1 MYILGDHKR
10 LVTAI
15 LITSLIPKPLQADEV
30 IWMCE
35 EIGVAQTSFSGVR
48 SFKTET
54 FLMKQTKKSISVVGG
69 WLAENLE
76 GGSLKIVNQADQM
89 QWSARPEDP
98 EGGIRAVMVYG
109 NFMAHWA
116 NSFFGYQTMTAT
128 CETEFK

>member
-10 LVTAI
+10 LVAAI

-35 EIGVAQTSFSGVR
+35 EMGVAQTSFSGVR
-48 SFKTET
+48 SFKTKT
-54 FLMKQTKKSISVVGG
+54 FLMKQTNKSISVVGG
-69 WLAENLE
+69 WLAKNLE
-76 GGSLKIVNQADQM
+76 GKDLKIANQGDQF

-98 EGGIRAVMVYG
+98 EGGVRAVMMYG
-109 NFMAHWA
+109 NFMAHWE
-116 NSFFGYQTMTAT
+116 NIFFGYQTMTAK